1 MFDCISLVYAWFVPR
16 VSHCRRV
23 FHSSA
28 RPVCESA
35 YWFAVSRRYARLTE
49 LLFVASVAV
58 ALMLIGG
65 VVMVSASW
73 LLALLLSP
81 VSLCLFWLCA
91 WCRRNANDAL
101 VFARVELDREWFAR
115 GSRVVSEVVS

>member
-16 VSHCRRV
+16 VSHFRRV

-35 YWFAVSRRYARLTE
+35 YWFAVSRRYARLAE

-58 ALMLIGG
+58 ALMLMGG
-65 VVMVSASW
+65 VVMVPASW

-81 VSLCLFWLCA
+81 VPFGLLRIVPALCRQWFPVIVEHPVRSVVVVLCWRLLA
-91 WCRRNANDAL
+91 
-101 VFARVELDREWFAR
+101 AR
-115 GSRVVSEVVS
+115 